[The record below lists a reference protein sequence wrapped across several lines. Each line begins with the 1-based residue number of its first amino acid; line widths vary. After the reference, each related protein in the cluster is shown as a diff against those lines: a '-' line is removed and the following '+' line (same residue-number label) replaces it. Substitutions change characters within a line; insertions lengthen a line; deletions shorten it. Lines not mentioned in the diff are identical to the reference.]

1 MCFFLW
7 CSNGDRH
14 GDVSQRNLKATNE
27 RESVDMWDFR
37 REEEIS
43 ERRDMVEQYRTSC

>member
-27 RESVDMWDFR
+27 RESVDMCDFR
-37 REEEIS
+37 REEYLFCGVQMEIGM
-43 ERRDMVEQYRTSC
+43 EM